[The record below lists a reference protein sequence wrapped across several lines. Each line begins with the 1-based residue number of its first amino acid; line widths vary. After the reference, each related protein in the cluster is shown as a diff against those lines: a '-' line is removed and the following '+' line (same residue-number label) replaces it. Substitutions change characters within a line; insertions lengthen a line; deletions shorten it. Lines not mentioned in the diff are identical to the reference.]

1 MYMTLESGRTGSLRL
16 VNIPDRALAG
26 CVADRLHAVL
36 HDWANTILKTWATEH
51 KWLPEDLC
59 YITVEVIKDG
69 LKQKILTHMHYI
81 NSYWYSLSI
90 IVYQV
95 KSILG
100 VYQQLLLFIV
110 HNCVPSYEV
119 SVGYFNSLWI
129 TLTVTCHRKLHQS
142 HSALWQLSS

>member
-1 MYMTLESGRTGSLRL
+1 
-16 VNIPDRALAG
+16 
-26 CVADRLHAVL
+26 
-36 HDWANTILKTWATEH
+36 
-51 KWLPEDLC
+51 
-59 YITVEVIKDG
+59 
-69 LKQKILTHMHYI
+69 MHYI

-119 SVGYFNSLWI
+119 SVGYFNSL
-129 TLTVTCHRKLHQS
+129 
-142 HSALWQLSS
+142 